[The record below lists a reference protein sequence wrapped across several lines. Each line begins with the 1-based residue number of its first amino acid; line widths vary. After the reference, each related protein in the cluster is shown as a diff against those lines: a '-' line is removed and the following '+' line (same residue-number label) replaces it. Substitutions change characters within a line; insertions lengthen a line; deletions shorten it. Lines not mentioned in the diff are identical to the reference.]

1 MPKFI
6 IASIFLLLNNI
17 QRGLFIFLT
26 MNFFL
31 FLGCYSINCYF
42 CTSRNNSDPYCEVT
56 DAKAIFEILSSKRS
70 LNVTSH
76 LTFCLPGPHGPDLHQ
91 LHQELSSSQG
101 GTLGTVPG
109 QLLCQDDW
117 DLWCVENNENCFQS
131 LSFRSNRW
139 DPCDKNLCSG
149 GYEQSVWT
157 LQVPGEIISN
167 LESRIS
173 NIRICPFHRI
183 EAL

>member
-1 MPKFI
+1 
-6 IASIFLLLNNI
+6 
-17 QRGLFIFLT
+17 

-56 DAKAIFEILSSKRS
+56 QKILFWNSVFQKI
-70 LNVTSH
+70 VKT

-101 GTLGTVPG
+101 GTPGTVPS

-117 DLWCVENNENCFQS
+117 DFWCVENNENYFHS
-131 LSFRSNRW
+131 LPFRGNWW
-139 DPCDKNLCSG
+139 DPCDKNLCSW

-173 NIRICPFHRI
+173 NI
-183 EAL
+183 